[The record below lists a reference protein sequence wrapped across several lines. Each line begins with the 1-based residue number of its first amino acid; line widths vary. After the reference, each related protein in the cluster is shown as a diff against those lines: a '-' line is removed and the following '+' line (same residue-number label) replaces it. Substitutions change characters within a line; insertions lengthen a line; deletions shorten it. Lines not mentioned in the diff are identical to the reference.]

1 MCPTVKLNF
10 FMCFL
15 VLSLQVIKRRPHLWL
30 HNDFT
35 VKNSY
40 TTPSKSNLNKQAC
53 LSAPFFRP
61 PLKRFL
67 VSVVNKW
74 EQVVLFEAGVV
85 TLTLSSWDP
94 LAILDWLQFP
104 RGYLTPCEKRHKV
117 DRPTVLQ
124 AGDEN
129 NVWTETKDYL
139 GYLKPHEEM
148 EVASAVDLKACLSA
162 GVRLSL

>member
-15 VLSLQVIKRRPHLWL
+15 VLSLQVIKRRPWL

-40 TTPSKSNLNKQAC
+40 TTPSKV
-53 LSAPFFRP
+53 
-61 PLKRFL
+61 KRFL

-104 RGYLTPCEKRHKV
+104 RGYSTPCERRHKV